1 MTTVHR
7 FGGDWTEEKLIRL
20 RKYLHAY
27 TIIFDRNKQ
36 AQYLTTFYVDAFA
49 GTGSRSTQAKDSGS
63 TLALF
68 DEDES
73 SNIQSFYKGSAQVA
87 LDIEPSFDHYLFID
101 SNPAFVQ
108 ELEAL
113 KVKYPDKANRIDV
126 TQAEANSYLQRWCR
140 RMDWGRN
147 RAVVFL
153 DPYGMAVSW
162 DTVAALGRTRAIDL
176 WVLLPLAQAINRML
190 PREGLPMTAWGNRLT
205 AFFGT
210 AQWLEAFYRPS
221 AQPGLFDDA
230 AGFEKQA
237 NFESIGVFFAERL
250 KTVFPQVA
258 GNSLMLMNSRNVP
271 IFALYFA
278 ASDGTA
284 VKIANHILGR

>member
-1 MTTVHR
+1 
-7 FGGDWTEEKLIRL
+7 
-20 RKYLHAY
+20 
-27 TIIFDRNKQ
+27 
-36 AQYLTTFYVDAFA
+36 
-49 GTGSRSTQAKDSGS
+49 
-63 TLALF
+63 
-68 DEDES
+68 
-73 SNIQSFYKGSAQVA
+73 
-87 LDIEPSFDHYLFID
+87 
-101 SNPAFVQ
+101 
-108 ELEAL
+108 
-113 KVKYPDKANRIDV
+113 
-126 TQAEANSYLQRWCR
+126 
-140 RMDWGRN
+140 
-147 RAVVFL
+147 
-153 DPYGMAVSW
+153 
-162 DTVAALGRTRAIDL
+162 
-176 WVLLPLAQAINRML
+176 
-190 PREGLPMTAWGNRLT
+190 MTAWGNRLT

-210 AQWLEAFYRPS
+210 DQWLEAFYRPS